1 MKQSDVPQDD
11 IPYYEGQTKVVYA
24 QSKDGKYKAIGS
36 TGWEAEEFVT
46 KMAVNELHKQ
56 AKSALADAKIGLL
69 SPLAYHMYSARHD
82 LLSLSQ
88 TTGIWQWRIRRHFK
102 PEVFLRLS
110 DNILAKYSEAIGL
123 PINELKK
130 LPE

>member
-24 QSKDGKYKAIGS
+24 KSKDGKYKAVGS
-36 TGWEAEEFVT
+36 TGWKAEEFVT
-46 KMAVNELHKQ
+46 KMAVNELHEQ
-56 AKSALADAKIGLL
+56 AKIALADAKSGVA
-69 SPLAYHMYSARHD
+69 SPLAYHMYSTRHD

-102 PEVFLRLS
+102 PEVFSKLS
-110 DNILAKYSEAIGL
+110 EKVLTKYSEAIGK
-123 PINELKK
+123 PINTIKNI
-130 LPE
+130 PE